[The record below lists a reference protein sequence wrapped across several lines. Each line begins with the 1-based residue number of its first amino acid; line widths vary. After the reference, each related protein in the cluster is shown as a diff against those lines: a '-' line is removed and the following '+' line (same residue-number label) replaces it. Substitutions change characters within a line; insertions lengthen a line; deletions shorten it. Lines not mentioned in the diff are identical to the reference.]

1 MENEE
6 HDGVDGVIPV
16 DIPEYEQLTGERFLA
31 RRAARQLRYSPPDTR
46 NFSYV
51 GLSEEMKDWL
61 REEMDSDLL
70 AADDE
75 MVEVWDRID
84 NQDENGE
91 ARQSETIG
99 EEEEV

>member
-1 MENEE
+1 MAL
-6 HDGVDGVIPV
+6 VALYPLSW
-16 DIPEYEQLTGERFLA
+16 Q
-31 RRAARQLRYSPPDTR
+31 SPTR
-46 NFSYV
+46 EFSH
-51 GLSEEMKDWL
+51 GKISTEMKDWL
-61 REEMDSDLL
+61 RMEMDSDLL

>member
-1 MENEE
+1 
-6 HDGVDGVIPV
+6 
-16 DIPEYEQLTGERFLA
+16 
-31 RRAARQLRYSPPDTR
+31 
-46 NFSYV
+46 
-51 GLSEEMKDWL
+51 MKDWL

-75 MVEVWDRID
+75 MVVVWDCID
-84 NQDENGE
+84 NHT